1 MNQNL
6 KKILLVFGTRPEAI
20 KMAPLVEPLSKNFH
34 VMICVTA
41 QHRGMLD
48 QVLEI
53 FKLRP
58 DFDLDLMKSDQ
69 TLFSLT
75 SEIIANTKS
84 IYDQI
89 QPDIVLVHGDTT
101 TAFAASLSSF
111 YSRIPIGHIEA
122 GLRTNNIQSPFPEE
136 ANRQLVS
143 RLATYHFAPT
153 VTAQNNLIAEGVK
166 SEQIFITGNTVID
179 AILSVQNESFTQDYP
194 KELIQRMPFLENVN
208 KQKDLRIILVTGHR
222 RENFGKGFSEICK
235 ALEMLALSNPSI
247 EIIYPVHLNPNVK
260 IPVTKM
266 LSHIKNIHLIE
277 PLAYVMFVKLMQD
290 SYIIL
295 TDSGGIQ
302 EEAPSLGKPVLVMR
316 NTSERP
322 EAIEA
327 GTAILVGSSAS
338 EIESRTQEIL
348 NSDEIYLSMSKAHN
362 PYGDGNASEII
373 AQKLFE
379 VL

>member
-143 RLATYHFAPT
+143 RLATYYF
-153 VTAQNNLIAEGVK
+153 
-166 SEQIFITGNTVID
+166 EQ
-179 AILSVQNESFTQDYP
+179 LQ
-194 KELIQRMPFLENVN
+194 
-208 KQKDLRIILVTGHR
+208 
-222 RENFGKGFSEICK
+222 
-235 ALEMLALSNPSI
+235 
-247 EIIYPVHLNPNVK
+247 
-260 IPVTKM
+260 
-266 LSHIKNIHLIE
+266 
-277 PLAYVMFVKLMQD
+277 
-290 SYIIL
+290 
-295 TDSGGIQ
+295 
-302 EEAPSLGKPVLVMR
+302 
-316 NTSERP
+316 
-322 EAIEA
+322 
-327 GTAILVGSSAS
+327 
-338 EIESRTQEIL
+338 
-348 NSDEIYLSMSKAHN
+348 
-362 PYGDGNASEII
+362 
-373 AQKLFE
+373 
-379 VL
+379 

>member
-208 KQKDLRIILVTGHR
+208 RQKDLRIILVTGHR